1 MSQHTPPHNNITV
14 TGGGPGYP
22 SNHVYLVV
30 GGGGAGTLGISNIS
44 ASNWNTISGLT
55 TNTLTVPP
63 SGRME
68 LQGAQADIVMNGVS
82 LNDTLKLIQ
91 DRLCMLRPN
100 PELEQEWDQLRDLG
114 EQYRELEKQLTEKQR
129 AWELLTEKQRAWDL
143 LRKKEG

>member
-1 MSQHTPPHNNITV
+1 M
-14 TGGGPGYP
+14 
-22 SNHVYLVV
+22 YLV
-30 GGGGAGTLGISNIS
+30 GGGAGVGTLGTSNIS
-44 ASNWNTISGLT
+44 ASNWT

-68 LQGAQADIVMNGVS
+68 LQGPQADIVMNGVS

-100 PELEQEWDQLRDLG
+100 SELEQEWDQLRDLG
-114 EQYRELEKQLTEKQR
+114 EQYRELEKQLM
-129 AWELLTEKQRAWDL
+129 EKQRAWDL

>member
-1 MSQHTPPHNNITV
+1 MSTNIPLNNITV
-14 TGGGPGYP
+14 TGGGSGYP
-22 SNHVYLVV
+22 SNHVYLV
-30 GGGGAGTLGISNIS
+30 GGGSGGTLGTAATGIS
-44 ASNWNTISGLT
+44 ASNWS

-68 LQGAQADIVMNGVS
+68 LQGAHADIVMNGVS

-114 EQYRELEKQLTEKQR
+114 DQYRELEKQLI
-129 AWELLTEKQRAWDL
+129 EKQRAWDIL
-143 LRKKEG
+143 KKNEQS